1 MGRTLDEVAA
11 GLRELFSGPRKGGGP
26 RNHYVLRSD
35 ESGELFFELD
45 ELDME
50 FEDLFWSE
58 NPPVHR
64 FWRDPETALLRYQ

>member
-1 MGRTLDEVAA
+1 MGNTLDEVAA
-11 GLRELFSGPRKGGGP
+11 GLAKLFSGPTKGGGSH
-26 RNHYVLRSD
+26 NHYVLRAD

-50 FEDLFWSE
+50 FIDVLWSE

-64 FWRDPETALLRYQ
+64 FSLDPETALLRYR